1 MTKTLRL
8 VPERIGYSVDTIVR
22 QEVNRL
28 LFNEPLLAALLAWFI
43 AQAAKLVTE
52 LIKTRDFELEIMFA
66 SGGMPS
72 SHSSTVVALTTV
84 IGRIEGLDSSMFALA
99 LIFATIVMYDA
110 TGVRQ
115 AVGFQA
121 RLLNDYF
128 KGIKH
133 ETPILNELVGHTP
146 FQVIVGALLGLVIGL
161 FFPI

>member
-1 MTKTLRL
+1 M
-8 VPERIGYSVDTIVR
+8 
-22 QEVNRL
+22 
-28 LFNEPLLAALLAWFI
+28 FNEPLLAAILAWFI

-52 LIKTRDFELEIMFA
+52 LIKTRDFELEIMIA

-72 SHSSTVVALTTV
+72 SHSSTVVALATA
-84 IGRIEGLDSSMFALA
+84 IGRVEGIDSGIFALSVV
-99 LIFATIVMYDA
+99 FAIIVMYDA

-146 FQVIVGALLGLVIGL
+146 FQVIVGALLGLAVGL

>member
-1 MTKTLRL
+1 M
-8 VPERIGYSVDTIVR
+8 
-22 QEVNRL
+22 

-52 LIKTRDFELEIMFA
+52 LIKTRDFELQIMFA

-72 SHSSTVVALTTV
+72 SHSSTVVALATV
-84 IGRIEGLDSSMFALA
+84 IGRMEGLDSSMFALA

-146 FQVIVGALLGLVIGL
+146 FQVIVGALLGLVVGF

>member
-1 MTKTLRL
+1 M
-8 VPERIGYSVDTIVR
+8 
-22 QEVNRL
+22 
-28 LFNEPLLAALLAWFI
+28 FNEPLLAAILAWFI
-43 AQAAKLVTE
+43 AQIAKLVAQ
-52 LIKTRDFELEIMFA
+52 LIKTRTFELEIMLA

-72 SHSSTVVALTTV
+72 SHSSTVVALATV
-84 IGRIEGLDSSMFALA
+84 IGRIEGIGSSLFALA
-99 LIFATIVMYDA
+99 VIFAVIVMYDA

>member
-1 MTKTLRL
+1 MNKCM
-8 VPERIGYSVDTIVR
+8 
-22 QEVNRL
+22 
-28 LFNEPLLAALLAWFI
+28 FNEPLLAAILAWFI

-52 LIKTRDFELEIMFA
+52 LIKTRDFEIEIMFA

-72 SHSSTVVALTTV
+72 SHSSTVVALATA
-84 IGRIEGLDSSMFALA
+84 IGRMEGIDSSMFALA
-99 LIFATIVMYDA
+99 VVFATIVMYDA

-133 ETPILNELVGHTP
+133 ETPLLNELVGHTP
-146 FQVIVGALLGLVIGL
+146 FQVIVGALLGLVVGL
-161 FFPI
+161 FFPM

>member
-1 MTKTLRL
+1 M
-8 VPERIGYSVDTIVR
+8 
-22 QEVNRL
+22 
-28 LFNEPLLAALLAWFI
+28 FNEPLLAAILAWFI

-52 LIKTRDFELEIMFA
+52 LIKTRHFEIQILFA

-72 SHSSTVVALTTV
+72 SHSSTVVALATA
-84 IGRIEGLDSSMFALA
+84 IGRMEGIDSSLFALA
-99 LIFATIVMYDA
+99 VVFATIVMYDA

-133 ETPILNELVGHTP
+133 ETPLLNELVGHTP
-146 FQVIVGALLGLVIGL
+146 FQVIVGALLGLVVGL
-161 FFPI
+161 FFPM

>member
-1 MTKTLRL
+1 M
-8 VPERIGYSVDTIVR
+8 
-22 QEVNRL
+22 
-28 LFNEPLLAALLAWFI
+28 FNEPLLAAILAWFI

-52 LIKTRDFELEIMFA
+52 LIKTRDFEIEIMFA

-72 SHSSTVVALTTV
+72 SHSSTVVALATA
-84 IGRIEGLDSSMFALA
+84 IGRMEGIDSGLFALA
-99 LIFATIVMYDA
+99 VVFATIIMYDA

-133 ETPILNELVGHTP
+133 ETPLLNELVGHTP
-146 FQVIVGALLGLVIGL
+146 FQVIVGALLGLVVGL
-161 FFPI
+161 FFPM

>member
-1 MTKTLRL
+1 MTESLRL
-8 VPERIGYSVDTIVR
+8 SRRRIGYSVDTIVR

-28 LFNEPLLAALLAWFI
+28 LLNEPLLAALLAWFI
-43 AQAAKLVTE
+43 AQAAKLITE
-52 LIKTRDFELEIMFA
+52 LVRTRDFELQIMFA

-72 SHSSTVVALTTV
+72 SHSSTVVALATA
-84 IGRIEGLDSSMFALA
+84 IGRVEGLDSSMFALA
-99 LIFATIVMYDA
+99 LVFATIVMYDA

-146 FQVIVGALLGLVIGL
+146 FQVIVGALLGLVVGL
-161 FFPI
+161 LFPI

>member
-1 MTKTLRL
+1 
-8 VPERIGYSVDTIVR
+8 
-22 QEVNRL
+22 VNP
-28 LFNEPLLAALLAWFI
+28 LFLNEALLAAILAWFI
-43 AQAAKLVTE
+43 AQAAKLIRE
-52 LIKTRDFELEIMFA
+52 LIRTRDFEIEIMFA

-72 SHSSTVVALTTV
+72 SHSSTVVALATV
-84 IGRIEGLDSSMFALA
+84 IGRTEGLDSSMFALA
-99 LIFATIVMYDA
+99 LVFATIVMYDA

-146 FQVIVGALLGLVIGL
+146 FQVIVGALLGLVVGL
-161 FFPI
+161 FFPIS